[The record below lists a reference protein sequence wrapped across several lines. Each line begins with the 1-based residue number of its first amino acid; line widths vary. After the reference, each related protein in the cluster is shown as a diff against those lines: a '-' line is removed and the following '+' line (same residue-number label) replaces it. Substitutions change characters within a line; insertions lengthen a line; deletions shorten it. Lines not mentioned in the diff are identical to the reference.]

1 MESSEMNINLVSP
14 HFPLATLLS
23 APSPDPA
30 RGGGGE
36 GPGASGGNWAVIES
50 RGPETE
56 ANGFSRPN

>member
-1 MESSEMNINLVSP
+1 MESSEMNVNLVSP
-14 HFPLATLLS
+14 HFPPATLLS

-36 GPGASGGNWAVIES
+36 GPRTSGGSWAVIES
-50 RGPETE
+50 RGLKTE